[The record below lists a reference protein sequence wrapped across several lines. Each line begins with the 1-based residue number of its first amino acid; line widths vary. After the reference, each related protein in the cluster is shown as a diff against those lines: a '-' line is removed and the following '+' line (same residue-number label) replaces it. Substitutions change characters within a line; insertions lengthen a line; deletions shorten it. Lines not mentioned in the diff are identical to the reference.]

1 MGSRAL
7 GDVIKRRLL
16 VQSRSSSTVVD
27 SGTSKH
33 HEKSQVDVE
42 WENAKPFEDIPG
54 PKGII
59 ETVRKFMPGGKNILR
74 YYLRV

>member
-1 MGSRAL
+1 MSSRAL
-7 GDVIKRRLL
+7 SDVVKRRLL
-16 VQSRSSSTVVD
+16 VQSRSSSTVTD

-59 ETVRKFMPGGKNILR
+59 ETVRKFMPGGKSSLR
-74 YYLRV
+74 FLS